1 MIKKFCLFLFMVLF
15 ASSAL
20 ADAGVNIFAYSRKV
34 PETKIYDVYGKAFKL
49 KDFAGDFLIV
59 VFWSKTCI
67 PCIRELDNLSRFAEK
82 TKDDGIKLILVS
94 SAKEW
99 VTEDEQKN
107 FLKRY
112 GAENLE
118 AYVDKGADL
127 ADSFGIFTSPH
138 TVLVN
143 EKSMEIGRIKG
154 AVEWDDDEVIEEIY
168 RIKAS
173 Y

>member
-1 MIKKFCLFLFMVLF
+1 MIKKFCLFLFMMLF

-34 PETKIYDVYGKAFKL
+34 PETKIYDVYGKAFAL

-94 SAKEW
+94 PAGDW
-99 VTEDEQKN
+99 VTEEEQQN
-107 FLKRY
+107 FLDRY
-112 GAENLE
+112 GGVGLE
-118 AYVDKGADL
+118 AYVDRKADL
-127 ADSFGIFTSPH
+127 AKGFGIFTSPH

-143 EKSMEIGRIKG
+143 AESMEIGRIRG